1 VLTRFKETKD
11 KESVAKTQT
20 IATNTIDLI
29 FIISR
34 FVRIYLLI
42 GSIEPLAPP
51 FFSSIAGITSSSS
64 LHAENVSE
72 DETANK
78 KM

>member
-1 VLTRFKETKD
+1 MFTRFKETKD
-11 KESVAKTQT
+11 KESVAKAQT

-29 FIISR
+29 FIISK
-34 FVRIYLLI
+34 FVKIYLLI

-51 FFSSIAGITSSSS
+51 FFSSTAGITSSSV
-64 LHAENVSE
+64 HAENVNE
-72 DETANK
+72 QETANK